1 MTSKECGK
9 QLMQSIKKD
18 QTMKEKKLSHLMV
31 ALCLTCLVVLVV
43 CFSIILI
50 CFSLSNIRKDEN
62 NYTLVLKTIEQGIDS
77 SIENTIQ
84 QFVSIGY
91 SDNMLA
97 FLEGD
102 TAQTLKSQ
110 PFIRTNF
117 ESLRLLNPLVLDVYV
132 EFDNGHLLYT
142 SVLDNGGFSHY
153 SNYLKAKNFFQT
165 QQSNKISLSPCYSVG
180 TKQQYMFA
188 LYVPVFNY
196 SVKRSQDYKVG
207 SITGLCDVAA
217 LFEKNDNILI
227 TIVDSQQQI
236 IYQSSPEM
244 MSQNHEDEVRHHY
257 RFLSSNQNRMG
268 WNVTVYYPFQLIS
281 SETKTAIRWITV
293 CLIMAMLVFV
303 FLCFLFYKMIL
314 EPIGVIVKQMEAIE
328 SGNERICNSRGS
340 SNELITLTNGINH
353 MLENISGLN
362 EKIVLNE
369 RIINEIDK
377 KKLSEKILFL
387 QSQMN
392 PHFLFNNLE
401 CIRGMV
407 FMEEYDGILE
417 MTSCMASIYRYCVN
431 DWSIV
436 PLENELLIFQD
447 YIKIISLRY
456 FDAFEFFIDVGD
468 ELKREMIP
476 RMILQPIAENS
487 IIHGFKEAG
496 IKFGKIRISAT
507 KESHRLLILVDDDGI
522 GIAPEKI
529 DELNHDF
536 MTNLESEMGKV
547 KIGLHNINNRV
558 RLLFG
563 NDSYIKISN
572 RNPGG
577 TRVEIVIAN
586 TGTCD
591 AIRAVQRPGLRS

>member
-110 PFIRTNF
+110 PFIRTIF

-196 SVKRSQDYKVG
+196 SVKRSK
-207 SITGLCDVAA
+207 
-217 LFEKNDNILI
+217 
-227 TIVDSQQQI
+227 TI
-236 IYQSSPEM
+236 
-244 MSQNHEDEVRHHY
+244 
-257 RFLSSNQNRMG
+257 
-268 WNVTVYYPFQLIS
+268 
-281 SETKTAIRWITV
+281 K
-293 CLIMAMLVFV
+293 
-303 FLCFLFYKMIL
+303 
-314 EPIGVIVKQMEAIE
+314 
-328 SGNERICNSRGS
+328 
-340 SNELITLTNGINH
+340 
-353 MLENISGLN
+353 
-362 EKIVLNE
+362 
-369 RIINEIDK
+369 
-377 KKLSEKILFL
+377 
-387 QSQMN
+387 
-392 PHFLFNNLE
+392 
-401 CIRGMV
+401 
-407 FMEEYDGILE
+407 
-417 MTSCMASIYRYCVN
+417 
-431 DWSIV
+431 
-436 PLENELLIFQD
+436 
-447 YIKIISLRY
+447 
-456 FDAFEFFIDVGD
+456 
-468 ELKREMIP
+468 
-476 RMILQPIAENS
+476 
-487 IIHGFKEAG
+487 
-496 IKFGKIRISAT
+496 
-507 KESHRLLILVDDDGI
+507 
-522 GIAPEKI
+522 
-529 DELNHDF
+529 
-536 MTNLESEMGKV
+536 
-547 KIGLHNINNRV
+547 
-558 RLLFG
+558 
-563 NDSYIKISN
+563 
-572 RNPGG
+572 
-577 TRVEIVIAN
+577 
-586 TGTCD
+586 
-591 AIRAVQRPGLRS
+591 